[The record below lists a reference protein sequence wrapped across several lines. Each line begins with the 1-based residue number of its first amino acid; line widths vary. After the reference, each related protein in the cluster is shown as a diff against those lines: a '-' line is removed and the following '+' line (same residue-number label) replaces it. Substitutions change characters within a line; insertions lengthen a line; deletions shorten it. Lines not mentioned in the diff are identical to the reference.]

1 MVSAMLTIAAYTFGD
16 ALLTVLE
23 VALFVAWLCL
33 LVYVYGDIFR
43 SHDLSGTSKALW
55 VLGIFIFP
63 MLGTLAYLFV
73 RGGQIHERAAMA
85 ARHSDEAIRRYMRGV
100 GDGQGSSSLDELER
114 LSSLHKQGSLTDD
127 EFQAAKQQLL
137 PSQH

>member
-43 SHDLSGTSKALW
+43 SHDLSGTAKALW

-85 ARHSDEAIRRYMRGV
+85 ARHNDEAIRRHMREIG
-100 GDGQGSSSLDELER
+100 GGQGSSSLDELER

-127 EFQAAKQQLL
+127 EFQAAKQRLL
-137 PSQH
+137 APQP

>member
-16 ALLTVLE
+16 ALLTVFE

-43 SHDLSGTSKALW
+43 SHDLSGTAKALW

-85 ARHSDEAIRRYMRGV
+85 ARHNDEAIRRHMREV
-100 GDGQGSSSLDELER
+100 GGGQGSSSLDELER